1 MLRRYVL
8 IVSLALTTCSAF
20 AAERAFD
27 AALKL
32 VPSDLTLVGGV
43 VGADQATPEKVGEL
57 LSRFPV
63 SGGVRAVQLLEP
75 KKLAVAIGSEA
86 VMAVR
91 LQDVTELI
99 TGGRSKARFDGW
111 LVFEPRDPVL
121 VWEQI
126 AAAAAPGI
134 SAVRTASG
142 LELRGAGPENELLG
156 CLTIVDRRAVLSSP
170 CDSDARPKTRD
181 GKTAAFADSI
191 ALREA
196 SADLPWPNQA
206 LGVVNLPALYEQL
219 QTTSARDAI
228 KQNGGTQVLDDL
240 LKQQAQFA
248 SVYAVFASE
257 KNGNRTMSSFGPK
270 DNLLGMILMNSFG
283 GVTSSRAGNI
293 DIAAAGVLAKPE
305 TNGDTPLVLRAGITP
320 PSKLSGVSPI
330 YPASAQ
336 RDLIQG
342 RVVLQ
347 IVVREDGSVTDVKV
361 LRSIAQLDQ
370 AAIDSVSQWK
380 YTPAVKDGKPVAVY
394 VTVLVNFHLS
404 ESNSGQN

>member
-1 MLRRYVL
+1 MVRRYL
-8 IVSLALTTCSAF
+8 LTVSLVLTTCSAF

-27 AALKL
+27 AALEL
-32 VPSDLTLVGGV
+32 VPSDLTLVAGV
-43 VGADQATPEKVGEL
+43 VGADQATPEKVDEL

-99 TGGRSKARFDGW
+99 TGGRSKARFDAW
-111 LVFEPRDPVL
+111 LVFQPRDPAL

-142 LELRGAGPENELLG
+142 LELRGVGPENELLG
-156 CLTIVDRRAVLSSP
+156 CLALVDRRAVLSSP
-170 CDSDARPKTRD
+170 CDNDARPKTRD
-181 GKTAAFADSI
+181 GKTAAFGDSI
-191 ALREA
+191 ALRDA

-206 LGVVNLPALYEQL
+206 LGVVNLPAIYEQL
-219 QTTSARDAI
+219 QTTSAREAI

-257 KNGNRTMSSFGPK
+257 KNGNRSMSSFGPK
-270 DNLLGMILMNSFG
+270 DNLLGMFLMNSFG
-283 GVTSSRAGNI
+283 GVTSSRAGHI
-293 DIAAAGVLAKPE
+293 DIAAAGALAKPE
-305 TNGDTPLVLRAGITP
+305 TNGDTPLVLTADITP
-320 PSKLSGVSPI
+320 PVKLNDISPI
-330 YPASAQ
+330 YPASAKD
-336 RDLIQG
+336 RIKG
-342 RVVLQ
+342 RVILQ
-347 IVVREDGSVTDVKV
+347 FVVRDDGTVADVKV
-361 LRSIAQLDQ
+361 LRSISQLDQ
-370 AAIDSVSQWK
+370 AAIDCVRQWK
-380 YTPAVKDGKPVAVY
+380 YKPARKYGKPVAVY
-394 VTVLVNFHLS
+394 VTATFNFGLVEPS
-404 ESNSGQN
+404 SSQN